1 MSSDSAKPQQELN
14 EIAGALDVLFTLREE
29 FAQWLEEA
37 QSEERKE
44 ELENVFR
51 HVAAMEEEYKR
62 RREVAQR
69 KLAGGW
75 AANGVGQP
83 PQGRHHRRRDARLGH
98 VVAGT
103 FDDLQTAVGPRL
115 GEGVGGSRRAQEIVA
130 ALHDVAGDAL
140 RAFRLRAGAGPA
152 RGRSRCGCSAL
163 P

>member
-51 HVAAMEEEYKR
+51 HVAAMAEEYKR

-69 KLAGGW
+69 KLAGG
-75 AANGVGQP
+75 
-83 PQGRHHRRRDARLGH
+83 
-98 VVAGT
+98 
-103 FDDLQTAVGPRL
+103 
-115 GEGVGGSRRAQEIVA
+115 
-130 ALHDVAGDAL
+130 
-140 RAFRLRAGAGPA
+140 
-152 RGRSRCGCSAL
+152 
-163 P
+163 